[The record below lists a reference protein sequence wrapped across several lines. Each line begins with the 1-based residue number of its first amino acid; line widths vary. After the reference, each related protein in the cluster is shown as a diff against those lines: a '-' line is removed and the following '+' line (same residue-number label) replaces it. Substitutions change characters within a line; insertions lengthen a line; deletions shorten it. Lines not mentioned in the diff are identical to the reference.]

1 MVVFSAGKGVCVNSK
16 QPLTPHYVYH
26 ARPAQQCSCTVTGA
40 VPVTR
45 MPVALHVPSML
56 MTLWLK
62 HSLPPRLQLCVG
74 SECNPAVCAVP
85 MCVPLQGLVLRFYVY
100 EPIIQGRLIA
110 TQAAHQ
116 QHPQV
121 TSSQTD
127 SSTAERRGD
136 LQPQQP
142 RSGNTPVSGAAAKP
156 PTGRDSL
163 QGSLKRR
170 KPSPFAGPA
179 TDSMTTITSSSSS
192 SGATAIPATATL
204 AGPSAAV
211 APRWRRQL
219 AAAATFVVSGLEHEL
234 FLWYLLRHWGYQW
247 FLFFTLQGLLLAV
260 EGKCKRAARAAGL
273 QLRPFVSHLAV
284 LLVLGVTGDVLFW
297 PPLLQP
303 GLVQPLLQAVPPQI
317 ATWLGWGVGSYVGS
331 T

>member
-1 MVVFSAGKGVCVNSK
+1 M
-16 QPLTPHYVYH
+16 
-26 ARPAQQCSCTVTGA
+26 
-40 VPVTR
+40 
-45 MPVALHVPSML
+45 
-56 MTLWLK
+56 
-62 HSLPPRLQLCVG
+62 
-74 SECNPAVCAVP
+74 
-85 MCVPLQGLVLRFYVY
+85 LRFYVY
-100 EPIIQGRLIA
+100 EPIIHGRLVA
-110 TQAAHQ
+110 PQAVLQQQPQAA
-116 QHPQV
+116 
-121 TSSQTD
+121 SSQTD
-127 SSTAERRGD
+127 STAQPDGN
-136 LQPQQP
+136 LQPLQP
-142 RSGNTPVSGAAAKP
+142 HTLVSGTAVKP
-156 PTGRDSL
+156 PTGRVSSL

-170 KPSPFAGPA
+170 KPSPFANQA
-179 TDSMTTITSSSSS
+179 TDSMPPITTTTPSSS

-273 QLRPFVSHLAV
+273 QPRPFVSHLAV

-303 GLVQPLLQAVPPQI
+303 GLVQPLIQAVPPQV
-317 ATWLGWGVGSYVGS
+317 ATWLEWGAGSSVVS
-331 T
+331 A